1 LPWQPARR
9 SRRSPPHAKALA
21 QTMSA
26 PPSPGTSGLAAL
38 KSAKGSS
45 TPRSRLRRRHDERIH
60 DLVIGLGNIASA
72 RKGCTP
78 RDRNVRMLGR
88 PHRLH
93 LGETGQATWR
103 TFTIGELRAR
113 LVEYS
118 AGYTADHCCDLGH
131 VLYVVEG
138 ELDTELR
145 HGRTFKLR
153 PGMSCQVSDRGDAE
167 HRSSTQAGAKLF
179 IVD

>member
-1 LPWQPARR
+1 
-9 SRRSPPHAKALA
+9 
-21 QTMSA
+21 
-26 PPSPGTSGLAAL
+26 
-38 KSAKGSS
+38 
-45 TPRSRLRRRHDERIH
+45 
-60 DLVIGLGNIASA
+60 
-72 RKGCTP
+72 
-78 RDRNVRMLGR
+78 MLGR

-93 LGETGQATWR
+93 LGETKPPGAPS
-103 TFTIGELRAR
+103 TIGELRAR

-131 VLYVVEG
+131 ELYVVEG

-145 HGRTFKLR
+145 DGRTFKLR

>member
-1 LPWQPARR
+1 
-9 SRRSPPHAKALA
+9 
-21 QTMSA
+21 
-26 PPSPGTSGLAAL
+26 
-38 KSAKGSS
+38 
-45 TPRSRLRRRHDERIH
+45 
-60 DLVIGLGNIASA
+60 
-72 RKGCTP
+72 
-78 RDRNVRMLGR
+78 MLGR
-88 PHRLH
+88 PHQLH

-145 HGRTFKLR
+145 DGRTFKLR
-153 PGMSCQVSDRGDAE
+153 AWYELPSLRSWRCGTSLVNASGRQTL
-167 HRSSTQAGAKLF
+167 HR
-179 IVD
+179 